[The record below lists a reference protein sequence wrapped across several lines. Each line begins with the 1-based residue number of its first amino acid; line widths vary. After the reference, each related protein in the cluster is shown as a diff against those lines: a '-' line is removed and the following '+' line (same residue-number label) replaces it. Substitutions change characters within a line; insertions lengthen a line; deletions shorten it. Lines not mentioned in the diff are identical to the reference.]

1 MTTYRFSLLA
11 IMFSCAWE
19 KVSNLIHGPQI
30 WKVLF
35 LKSLAFGR
43 NVAAV
48 TEVSLPLSAES
59 LKLNAVYF
67 PFQKE
72 GAVLHDSLH

>member
-1 MTTYRFSLLA
+1 MLGRKECS
-11 IMFSCAWE
+11 
-19 KVSNLIHGPQI
+19 LIHKTQI

-35 LKSLAFGR
+35 LKSLSFGR
-43 NVAAV
+43 NVGAIS
-48 TEVSLPLSAES
+48 EVSLPLSAES
-59 LKLNAVYF
+59 LNLNAAYF

>member
-1 MTTYRFSLLA
+1 M
-11 IMFSCAWE
+11 
-19 KVSNLIHGPQI
+19 SNVTHRPQI

-35 LKSLAFGR
+35 LKSLSLGR
-43 NVAAV
+43 NVAAIS
-48 TEVSLPLSAES
+48 EVSLPLSAES
-59 LKLNAVYF
+59 LNLNAVYF

>member
-1 MTTYRFSLLA
+1 MTTYKFSLLA

-19 KVSNLIHGPQI
+19 KVSNWIYGPQI

-35 LKSLAFGR
+35 VKSLSFDR
-43 NVAAV
+43 NVAAI

-59 LKLNAVYF
+59 LKLNAVHF